1 MTCLGGLQP
10 LHAVGVLAGPDE
22 DVRPDVEDEGV
33 PVVHGRPGD
42 VGQLPQ
48 DWLPLPLLQMKRTRI
63 KQDSFEPKLVPSV
76 SFELSDDNQIKHP
89 FTMYILGEVS
99 STT

>member
-48 DWLPLPLLQMKRTRI
+48 DRLPLPR
-63 KQDSFEPKLVPSV
+63 
-76 SFELSDDNQIKHP
+76 DD
-89 FTMYILGEVS
+89 
-99 STT
+99 